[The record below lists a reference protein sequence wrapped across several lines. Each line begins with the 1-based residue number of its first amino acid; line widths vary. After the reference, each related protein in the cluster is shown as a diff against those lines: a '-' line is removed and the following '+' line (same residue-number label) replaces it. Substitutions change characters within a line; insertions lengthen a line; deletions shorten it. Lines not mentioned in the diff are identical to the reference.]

1 MMKARQATRGRKPMA
16 YRCQSEGGK
25 VSVRIYSRLGDVLRL
40 KGISV
45 TDLRSS
51 IANRFG
57 FAPDMRTL
65 ARWARPARVRRLDME
80 LAWTVAAVLDVRL
93 EEVFAMEEPDETADR
108 VLDPEE
114 GRRLHELYNV
124 RRDRGLTEAE
134 QSEMDA
140 LIATYSRRTYERG
153 VRRSRRATVALS
165 SMSRPRLRLNA
176 PRLSPCTKR
185 LRPIPSDTRRSF
197 KRLCAGSECGQQ
209 TDALARTS
217 GTRAP
222 YRCPTETSDPCP

>member
-57 FAPDMRTL
+57 FAPDLRTL

-153 VRRSRRATVALS
+153 VRAIAARDG
-165 SMSRPRLRLNA
+165 RPVIDVEA
-176 PRLSPCTKR
+176 
-185 LRPIPSDTRRSF
+185 
-197 KRLCAGSECGQQ
+197 
-209 TDALARTS
+209 ALAAE
-217 GTRAP
+217 RAAAITLYQEIEANP
-222 YRCPTETSDPCP
+222 ERHAALIQEALRRQRVRAAN